1 MSAPPLPLAGD
12 WLVLQAALELLT
24 NSTDL
29 ATLVAANN
37 TLWASAAALA
47 VPPDLA
53 VEVAPAALD
62 TTKVPQAHS
71 ALRVTILSTSTLS
84 RGFGFQARV
93 EHRLQLR
100 ALVRV
105 PDVIPTAANAAAGG
119 KGWTTT
125 TGEMRARNLR
135 LCAQRVLESGLIG
148 YEIVDPTADPA
159 ATLCTG
165 IYDVESEVQ
174 AVDFPTGDATLARAT
189 MELRVRQRT
198 RSGISGWTPPEET
211 P

>member
-1 MSAPPLPLAGD
+1 MSAPPLPLSGD

-24 NSTDL
+24 SSTDL
-29 ATLVAANN
+29 AALVAESNL
-37 TLWASAAALA
+37 LWGAAAPLGL
-47 VPPDLA
+47 PPDLA
-53 VEVAPAALD
+53 VEVAPSASD
-62 TTKVPQAHS
+62 NVKVPQAHS
-71 ALRVTILSTSTLS
+71 AIRLTILGTSVLS

-100 ALVRV
+100 ALARV
-105 PDVIPTAANAAAGG
+105 PDVIPTSANAAAGG
-119 KGWTTT
+119 KGWTLT

-148 YEIVDPTADPA
+148 ATIVEPGSDPV

-174 AVDFPTGDATLARAT
+174 EVDFPTGDWTLARAT
-189 MELRVRQRT
+189 MELRVRQRA
-198 RSGISGWTPPEET
+198 RSGISGWTPT